1 MNRNKLLFSYITFD
15 VLGSLFAWILFFV
28 FRKYN
33 INPYFYPNFSVSVL
47 HDHNLYFGAMV
58 IVPIWVFFYALSG
71 YYIKLYKKSR
81 IQEFGLTFWISLLG
95 TLIFFFLF
103 ILDDQVPNENIRQ
116 IELVKYFI
124 LFFILQF
131 SLTYIPK
138 VTITTIINTRIS
150 KGKIGFNTIIVGSD
164 QIALNTYMNII
175 KQDKSAAKYIVG
187 FVTVPDETDQILLSK
202 LPCLGKMDDLTNLI
216 QQYQIDEL
224 IIAILNGKR
233 KHIETIISTIGYTR
247 NLVLK
252 IIPQTQDFILGNIRT
267 LNVLQEPLILIS
279 HEKLT
284 PFQQQL
290 KRGTDIFLSLIA
302 IILLSPLYLFLIIG
316 VKVTSKGP
324 IFYRQERIGLL
335 GKPFKIIKF
344 RSMVVDAE
352 LGIPQL
358 SSKSDAR
365 ITNFGKFMRK
375 SRLDEIPQFFNV
387 FKGDMS
393 LVGPRP
399 ERQYYIDQIVKIA
412 PYYRLLMTIKPGM
425 TSWGQVKFGYA
436 ENVDEMVERLKWDI
450 LYLDNMSLQMDFKIL
465 IYTAL
470 IVLKGS
476 GK

>member
-1 MNRNKLLFSYITFD
+1 MNRNKLFFSYIFFD
-15 VLGSLFAWILFFV
+15 FSGSVIAWFLFFIY
-28 FRKYN
+28 RKYN
-33 INPYFYPNFSVSVL
+33 INPFFYPNFTDSVL
-47 HDHNLYFGAMV
+47 LDHKLYFGIMFV
-58 IVPIWVFFYALSG
+58 VPVWLFFYALSG
-71 YYIKLYKKSR
+71 YYTKLYKKSR

-95 TLIFFFLF
+95 SIIFFFLF
-103 ILDDQVPNENIRQ
+103 ILDDQVTNENIRQ
-116 IELVKYFI
+116 FELVKYF
-124 LFFILQF
+124 LLYFSLQF
-131 SLTYIPK
+131 LLTYIPK
-138 VTITTIINTRIS
+138 VTITTIINTKIS
-150 KGKIGFNTIIVGSD
+150 NGKIGFNTIIVGSD
-164 QIALNTYMNII
+164 QNALNTYLNII

-187 FVTVPDETDQILLSK
+187 YVTVPDETDHIISEK
-202 LPCLGKMDDLTNLI
+202 IPCLGTMEDLTDLI
-216 QQYQIDEL
+216 QQYQVDEL
-224 IIAILNGKR
+224 IIAVQNGKR
-233 KHIETIISTIGYTR
+233 KHIETIISTVGYTR

-252 IIPQTQDFILGNIRT
+252 IIPQTQDYILGNIKT
-267 LNVLQEPLILIS
+267 SNVLQEPLILIS

-290 KRGTDIFLSLIA
+290 KRVTDILLSLFA
-302 IILLSPLYLFLIIG
+302 IIILSPLYLFLIIG
-316 VKVTSKGP
+316 VKITSKGP
-324 IFYRQERIGLL
+324 IFYTQERIGLM

-344 RSMVVDAE
+344 RSMVVNAE
-352 LGIPQL
+352 VGTPQL
-358 SSKSDAR
+358 SSKTDSR

-387 FKGDMS
+387 LKGDMS

-399 ERQYYIDQIVKIA
+399 ERQYYIDQIVKVA
-412 PYYRLLMTIKPGM
+412 PYYKLLMTIKPGM